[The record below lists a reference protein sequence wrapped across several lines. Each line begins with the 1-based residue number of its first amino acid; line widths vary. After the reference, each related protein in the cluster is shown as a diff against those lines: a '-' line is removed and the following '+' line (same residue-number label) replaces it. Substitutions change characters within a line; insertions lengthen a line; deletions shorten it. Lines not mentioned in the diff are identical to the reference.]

1 MVLEEMEASKN
12 IAKKPE
18 LRTYK
23 SLLVGYL
30 RSDDMMGAT
39 SLVLH
44 MVEVY
49 TGGRNVHAK
58 LTQYI
63 FSWVTESWIKNGDLI
78 NSTMFANKMR
88 ELYLLGQIPVGP
100 GLKCYKTLQSAWQ
113 RSMHTKRKKFLAE
126 EKSHIEN
133 LEIGSGSSA
142 KTSYGEASPAASSA
156 PTFLEI
162 DVS

>member
-39 SLVLH
+39 LLVLH

-49 TGGRNVHAK
+49 TGGRNEQAIP
-58 LTQYI
+58 TQYI

-78 NSTMFANKMR
+78 KATMFANKMR

-100 GLKCYKTLQSAWQ
+100 GLKCY
-113 RSMHTKRKKFLAE
+113 
-126 EKSHIEN
+126 
-133 LEIGSGSSA
+133 
-142 KTSYGEASPAASSA
+142 
-156 PTFLEI
+156 
-162 DVS
+162 